1 MMKKSQ
7 KYLEKREGDCPS
19 IGNFVHWHILELKLK
34 KKSISDELNIIPTTL
49 NHYFKRESLQFG
61 IVWRLSKA
69 MKFNLLIAIG
79 EHLNIPYE
87 TRAEATLRTELAA
100 KDEQIKALEIE
111 LGIYRKIVER

>member
-1 MMKKSQ
+1 
-7 KYLEKREGDCPS
+7 
-19 IGNFVHWHILELKLK
+19 
-34 KKSISDELNIIPTTL
+34 
-49 NHYFKRESLQFG
+49 
-61 IVWRLSKA
+61 

-100 KDEQIKALEIE
+100 KEEQIKALEIE